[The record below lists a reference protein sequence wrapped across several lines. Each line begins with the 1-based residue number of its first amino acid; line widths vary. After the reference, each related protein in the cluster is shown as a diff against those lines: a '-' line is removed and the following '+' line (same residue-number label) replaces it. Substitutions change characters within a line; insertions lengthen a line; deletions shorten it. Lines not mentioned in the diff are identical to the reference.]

1 MPKDTSFLGNKKVR
15 DAEYSDFL
23 QQLKEG
29 GQLLTHLLY
38 KYNYLFSSS
47 LSTFCKLPVSGS
59 MRTFTV
65 DFLLNKS
72 LSKVS
77 VLPN

>member
-29 GQLLTHLLY
+29 GQLLTHPPL
-38 KYNYLFSSS
+38 
-47 LSTFCKLPVSGS
+47 
-59 MRTFTV
+59 
-65 DFLLNKS
+65 
-72 LSKVS
+72 
-77 VLPN
+77 